1 MVFYSFNY
9 EKFPIVEIIFDG
21 KINDDDLNNFFDEWL
36 KIYDREEPF
45 ELYMDI
51 TKMETPSMNFAYT
64 FATFIQKIKEF
75 DPQYLKQSIIILND
89 SWFIRALFNT
99 VFTITSPA
107 APLYI
112 YWKYDEDITLDTV
125 NKVLEEE
132 KEKFQCI
139 LP

>member
-9 EKFPIVEIIFDG
+9 SKFPIVEIIFDG
-21 KINDDDLNNFFDEWL
+21 EINNLNNFFDEWL
-36 KIYDREEPF
+36 KIYDREKSF
-45 ELYMDI
+45 ELYFDI
-51 TKMETPSMNFAYT
+51 TKMETPSMSFAYKL
-64 FATFIQKIKEF
+64 AIFIQKIKEF
-75 DPQYLKQSIIILND
+75 RPQYLKQSILIIND
-89 SWFIRALFNT
+89 GWFIRALFNT

-107 APLYI
+107 SPLYI
-112 YWKYDEDITLDTV
+112 YWKYEEDITLDTV